1 MLVHFVTDEPAKIP
15 AVRAMLE
22 PRYHLVPQ
30 LLGGG
35 DTQISSPGVLVVD
48 ADLRKVV
55 RVEQIKLV
63 LQELNCIPEKLF
75 VVQNG
80 VHSMVAQACALGA
93 TAVISRPREI
103 MFKLAQI
110 EIAANAA
117 QTDFGNASPEITS
130 SAAAFASMFSTIQGG
145 KLINFSDAESAT
157 SEIINGIAQNG
168 LSAWLDDVRRYHQ
181 RTFQH
186 CLLVTEW
193 PSDLLWTSGSQAWT

>member
-35 DTQISSPGVLVVD
+35 DTQISSTGVLVID

-80 VHSMVAQACALGA
+80 VHSMVAQAYALGA

-110 EIAANAA
+110 EIAENAA

-157 SEIINGIAQNG
+157 SEII
-168 LSAWLDDVRRYHQ
+168 
-181 RTFQH
+181 
-186 CLLVTEW
+186 
-193 PSDLLWTSGSQAWT
+193 